1 MEKQKG
7 KEGADA
13 GEFIGKG
20 DVGRGLGLSGEG
32 VDRAAEGE
40 AVREEENVQR
50 REAMLIGGARCQR
63 EKGAAAYPF
72 GVLSGWA
79 VIRFK
84 RIYNF

>member
-1 MEKQKG
+1 MEKQNG
-7 KEGADA
+7 KEGVDA

-20 DVGRGLGLSGEG
+20 DLGRGLGLNGEG

-40 AVREEENVQR
+40 VVHEEENVQR
-50 REAMLIGGARCQR
+50 REAILTGGARCHR
-63 EKGAAAYPF
+63 EKGAVAYPF

-79 VIRFK
+79 VIRLK